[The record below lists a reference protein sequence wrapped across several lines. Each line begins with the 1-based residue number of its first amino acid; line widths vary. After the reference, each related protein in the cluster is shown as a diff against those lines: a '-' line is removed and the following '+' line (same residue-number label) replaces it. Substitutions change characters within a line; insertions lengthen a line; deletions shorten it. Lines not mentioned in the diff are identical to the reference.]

1 MRMNDVFPSNYL
13 KADTE
18 VPEEGEVAVT
28 ISSVT
33 METLGQGKDSEE
45 KPVIF
50 FEEFDKGLVCNKTNW
65 QMISRV
71 CGSDDS
77 DDWVGRR
84 IALYSTDVQFGNEV
98 TRGIRVRSKA
108 PKASAGKP
116 APAVAT
122 ETASASQP
130 AQDRQGNGGGRPQ
143 RARNQ
148 PVTQAEADQN
158 PDPDD
163 DIPFVRPAYP
173 YPQM

>member
-28 ISSVT
+28 ISSIT

-50 FEEFDKGLVCNKTNW
+50 FEEFEKGLVCNKTNW

-116 APAVAT
+116 TTVATPAPAT
-122 ETASASQP
+122 ASQP

-143 RARNQ
+143 RARIHNQ
-148 PVTQAEADQN
+148 PVTQAEADQ
-158 PDPDD
+158 DD
-163 DIPFVRPAYP
+163 DIPF
-173 YPQM
+173 